1 MAIGGWWSDS
11 RLFRVLVPLVTQRSD
26 FLELNSCSFPR
37 YNDMTHEPTLA
48 RRVRWRIRTA
58 LALWVFVAFFAVGDF
73 VFGYVFQSGDDWLAL
88 ACLGLVG
95 AQGGLHAIWYDFA
108 SVRPVT
114 RLGLGA
120 GVGLGWYGMW
130 MTGYAF
136 QWTRHGS
143 PYPWSGV
150 ATGLLCLPLVL
161 LAVRSPLWLARY
173 FFRWRVLHRRDPA
186 RRSPFQSIGIRD
198 ILLATGAVAVALSAA
213 RTGVMV
219 SYPDSEAS
227 LLILGLYALL
237 AAALSLFTTLP
248 VVVATL
254 RARRLWLALLIVLFF
269 VLLSTVGFV
278 AGIRGIAGEWPPR
291 EVYPLLALM
300 AACFFVCLTGPLL
313 IMRWLGY
320 RLYWGRRH
328 VTRRGNGSGSRKA
341 PGVATPGLG
350 GM

>member
-1 MAIGGWWSDS
+1 MTSPSTSPGRA
-11 RLFRVLVPLVTQRSD
+11 
-26 FLELNSCSFPR
+26 PR
-37 YNDMTHEPTLA
+37 
-48 RRVRWRIRTA
+48 RIRST
-58 LALWVFVAFFAVGDF
+58 LALWVFVVLFAVGDF
-73 VFGYVFQSGDDWLAL
+73 VFGYVFQSEPQWLAL
-88 ACLGLVG
+88 ACLGIVG

-108 SVRPVT
+108 SVQPVT
-114 RLGLGA
+114 RLGLGVGA
-120 GVGLGWYGMW
+120 GLGWYCAW
-130 MTGYAF
+130 AAGYTSQSIPRF
-136 QWTRHGS
+136 HGS
-143 PYPWSGV
+143 VYLFWSSV
-150 ATGLLCLPLVL
+150 ITGLLCMPLVL

-213 RTGVMV
+213 RTGITV
-219 SYPDSEAS
+219 SYHDSEPS

-291 EVYPLLALM
+291 DAYLSLALM
-300 AACFFVCLTGPLL
+300 AACFFVCLTRPLL